1 VKLHLEGGKTLDIT
15 AQNCSTENKY
25 IQTMTLN
32 GATYDKNYITY
43 NDVMQGGSINFKM
56 SEKPNM
62 QRGTSKKDAPY
73 SMSNK

>member
-1 VKLHLEGGKTLDIT
+1 
-15 AQNCSTENKY
+15 
-25 IQTMTLN
+25 MTLN